1 MTPTQK
7 KRFEKLCDE
16 MRGLMEE
23 VRITHTD
30 ATLFIE
36 DGSVNIYD
44 WPTDQERRPDTPL
57 CDGGYWFWVSGFYD
71 CFPMFR
77 HGCLV
82 CVTPELVIDFS
93 LSASDNDT
101 GMYD

>member
-1 MTPTQK
+1 MTPKQK

-44 WPTDQERRPDTPL
+44 WPIDQERRPDTPL
-57 CDGGYWFWVSGFYD
+57 CDGGYWFFASGGG
-71 CFPMFR
+71 R
-77 HGCLV
+77 
-82 CVTPELVIDFS
+82 
-93 LSASDNDT
+93 
-101 GMYD
+101 